1 MNMDKRDLKL
11 SKYNI
16 SPKRYRELYYFC
28 LQYEEMKE
36 RIESIYSLQSTKLDN
51 NIQSNSTSDATQKKA
66 LAAEKLSKEVE
77 LIEQTA
83 IAAGSEIYQYLLM
96 NVTNQVPYTYL
107 RYDMGMPCGEKYF
120 YKARRKFFYLLDKNK

>member
-1 MNMDKRDLKL
+1 MMDKRNINLTNYD
-11 SKYNI
+11 I

-36 RIESIYSLQSTKLDN
+36 KLKSIYSLQSSKLDN

-66 LAAEKLSKEVE
+66 LAAEKLSREVE

-83 IAAGSEIYQYLLM
+83 IAADNELYQYLLM

-107 RYDMGMPCGEKYF
+107 RYDLGMPCGHDKF
-120 YKARRKFFYLLDKNK
+120 YKARRRFYYLLDKKK

>member
-1 MNMDKRDLKL
+1 MDKRDINLT
-11 SKYNI
+11 KYDI

-36 RIESIYSLQSTKLDN
+36 KLHSIYSLQSTRLDN
-51 NIQSNSTSDATQKKA
+51 NIQSSSSDQTIKKA
-66 LAAEKLSKEVE
+66 LAAEKLSREVE

-120 YKARRKFFYLLDKNK
+120 YKARRKFFYLLDMNK